1 MVAKPASIDI
11 EEVGSLRDLVD
22 EMRRDGEP
30 RFLRVDDQNVA
41 VLIPLHAHGRR
52 LRTRTV
58 TAEDMEAFLS
68 SAGGW
73 KDIVDVEQFKRDNAA
88 SRRMSTRPPIDV

>member
-1 MVAKPASIDI
+1 MAAKPASIDI

-41 VLIPLHAHGRR
+41 VLMPVQTHLRR
-52 LRTRTV
+52 QSRHTV

-88 SRRMSTRPPIDV
+88 SRRMSTQPTIDV